1 MIRLPAEIHDWEMFM
16 MHKEARLPQNGKEFV
31 LFLAIISILSVNII
45 APIIMGFEFGFNM
58 EVYLETLPILPI
70 VWVSVVFLVLFVAN
84 PIVSKLV
91 PKFIEP
97 TDSFNARVL
106 FTILF
111 SVTILSILLTII
123 GSWIGMREISLAPF
137 KSFFYNWPRNFFI
150 AFWVEVL
157 IAQPIARMAM
167 KKLHASQEKNFS
179 KAF

>member
-1 MIRLPAEIHDWEMFM
+1 M

-45 APIIMGFEFGFNM
+45 GPIIMGFEFGFNM

-91 PKFIEP
+91 QP

-157 IAQPIARMAM
+157 IAQPIARLAM
-167 KKLHASQEKNFS
+167 KKLHASQEKKISNAS
-179 KAF
+179 